1 MTSTVQRAAFICGW
15 VLIAFGIIG
24 FVVSPGG
31 LSPDPNVAADIFGIW
46 PVNLALS
53 VLHLT
58 WGVFGLA
65 SSQWHRSARN
75 FARVTAVVYV
85 VLAIWGI
92 ITPAFLGLF
101 PVGGNN
107 IWLDAI
113 IGIALGYFGFTA
125 QEHAVARA

>member
-1 MTSTVQRAAFICGW
+1 MTSTIQRVAFICGW
-15 VLIAFGIIG
+15 FLIALGLLG
-24 FVVSPGG
+24 FVISPGG
-31 LSPDPNVAADIFGIW
+31 MSADPDTAAHLFGLW
-46 PVNLALS
+46 PVNIVIS

-75 FARVTAVVYV
+75 FARITGVVYLI
-85 VLAIWGI
+85 LAIWGI
-92 ITPAFLGLF
+92 IAPTFAGLF

-113 IGIALGYFGFTA
+113 IGLALGYFGLTA
-125 QEHAVARA
+125 REHAVA

>member
-1 MTSTVQRAAFICGW
+1 MTSTVQRASFICGW
-15 VLIAFGIIG
+15 VLIALGLIG
-24 FVVSPGG
+24 FLISPGG
-31 LSPDPNVAADIFGIW
+31 LSPDPNVAASIFGIW
-46 PVNLALS
+46 PVNIVLS

-75 FARVTAVVYV
+75 FARITAVVYV
-85 VLAIWGI
+85 IIAIWGI
-92 ITPAFLGLF
+92 ITPTFFALF

-113 IGIALGYFGFTA
+113 IGIAMAYFGFTA
-125 QEHAVARA
+125 REHAVA

>member
-1 MTSTVQRAAFICGW
+1 MTSTVQRAAFVCGW
-15 VLIAFGIIG
+15 VLIALGLVG
-24 FVVSPGG
+24 FLISPGG
-31 LSPDPNVAADIFGIW
+31 MSPDPNVAADVFWIW
-46 PVNLALS
+46 PVNIVLS

-75 FARVTAVVYV
+75 FSRITAAVFVI
-85 VLAIWGI
+85 LAIWGI
-92 ITPAFLGLF
+92 VTPAFVGLF

-113 IGIALGYFGFTA
+113 IGIAMGYVGFTA
-125 QEHAVARA
+125 REHAVA

>member
-1 MTSTVQRAAFICGW
+1 MTSTVQRASFICGW
-15 VLIAFGIIG
+15 VLIALGLVG
-24 FVVSPGG
+24 FLISPGG
-31 LSPDPNVAADIFGIW
+31 LSPDPSADASIFGIW
-46 PVNLALS
+46 PVNIVLS

-65 SSQWHRSARN
+65 SSQWHHSARN
-75 FARVTAVVYV
+75 FARITAVVYV
-85 VLAIWGI
+85 IIAIWGI

-113 IGIALGYFGFTA
+113 IGIAMGYFGFTA
-125 QEHAVARA
+125 REHAVAEA

>member
-1 MTSTVQRAAFICGW
+1 MTSTVQRASFICGW
-15 VLIAFGIIG
+15 VLIALGLIG
-24 FVVSPGG
+24 FLISPGG
-31 LSPDPNVAADIFGIW
+31 LSPDPDVAASIFGIW
-46 PVNLALS
+46 PVNIVLS

-75 FARVTAVVYV
+75 FARITAVVYV
-85 VLAIWGI
+85 IIAIWGI
-92 ITPAFLGLF
+92 ITPTFFALF

-113 IGIALGYFGFTA
+113 IGIAMAYFGFTA
-125 QEHAVARA
+125 HEHAVA

>member
-1 MTSTVQRAAFICGW
+1 MTSNVQRASFICGW
-15 VLIAFGIIG
+15 VLIALGIIG
-24 FVVSPGG
+24 FAISPGG
-31 LSPDPNVAADIFGIW
+31 MSPDPDAAASIFGLW
-46 PVNLALS
+46 PVNIVLS

-75 FARVTAVVYV
+75 FARITGVVYII
-85 VLAIWGI
+85 LAIWGI
-92 ITPAFLGLF
+92 VAPTFAGLF

-113 IGIALGYFGFTA
+113 IGLAMGYFGFTA
-125 QEHAVARA
+125 REHAVA